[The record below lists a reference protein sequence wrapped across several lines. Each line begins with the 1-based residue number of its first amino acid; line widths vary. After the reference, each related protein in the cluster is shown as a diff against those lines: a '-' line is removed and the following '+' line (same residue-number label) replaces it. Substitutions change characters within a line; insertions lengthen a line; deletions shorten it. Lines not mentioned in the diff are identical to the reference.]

1 MICNRSVSAASAAV
15 VALLVA
21 AGVQPLP
28 AAPSAAAPAPA
39 TAPAAAAGAP
49 AGAAAPAGDQAGE
62 PAVRVMYGGTPSRNM
77 VSNATHLPSRWDPA
91 TGLNVKWTANL
102 GSQSYGGPLVAG
114 GRVYVGTNNQEPRDP
129 KTVGDRGVLMA
140 FRAADGHF
148 LWQAVH
154 EKLSQGKVNDWP
166 LQGICSTPAVDG
178 DSLYYVSNRAELVCA
193 RTAGREAGADF
204 A

>member
-1 MICNRSVSAASAAV
+1 MICNRAVSAAV

-28 AAPSAAAPAPA
+28 AARAAAPAMAAAAAPA
-39 TAPAAAAGAP
+39 MAAAPAAAP
-49 AGAAAPAGDQAGE
+49 ARDQAGE
-62 PAVRVMYGGTPSRNM
+62 PVVRAMYGGTPSRNM
-77 VSNATHLPSRWDPA
+77 VSDATHLPSRWDPA
-91 TGLNVKWTANL
+91 TGLNVKWPANL

-129 KTVGDRGVLMA
+129 KVVGDRGVLMA
-140 FRAADGHF
+140 FRAADGQF

-166 LQGICSTPAVDG
+166 LQGICSTPAVEG
-178 DSLYYVSNRAELVCA
+178 DSPYYASNRAELVCA
-193 RTAGREAGADF
+193 RTSGLQAGADF
-204 A
+204 GWKL